1 MASDRT
7 RSKSITLSDVAKDAG
22 VSPMTVSRVINGEI
36 SVRESTR
43 ISVQE
48 SIRKLKYRPNI
59 GARRLAGAKVARIC
73 LLYGN
78 PSSSYLGEL
87 LLGAVEKAGR
97 LGHQLVVIRAS
108 EDLTAEM
115 LAQQYRTQW
124 DGIILPSPMGDEKA
138 TRDIIAKE
146 KIPAVFTTGG
156 VGGRRKKLPHS
167 FELGIDNRAAARA
180 ITQKLIDLGHTRIG
194 FIKGRQDQAGS
205 LLRYKGFCDAM
216 EAANLEV
223 NPLMVEQG
231 DFTYLSGM
239 EAAERMLTFDP
250 RPTAVFAANDD
261 MAAGVIGAG
270 SRQGL
275 MLPGD
280 LSVAGFD
287 DSPIATSIWPHLTTI
302 HQPVSEIGAYAVE
315 CLDQIIF
322 PKDDESVVTK
332 KQYEWLEYTLIERAS
347 TAPPSRFS

>member
-1 MASDRT
+1 MASDRS

-48 SIRKLKYRPNI
+48 SIRKLEYRPNI

-87 LLGAVEKAGR
+87 LLGAVEMAGQ
-97 LGHQLVVIRAS
+97 LGHQLVVIRAN
-108 EDLTAEM
+108 EELTAES
-115 LAQQYRTQW
+115 LAQQFRTQW
-124 DGIILPSPMGDEKA
+124 DGIILPSPTGDEDNIRA
-138 TRDIIAKE
+138 VIARE
-146 KIPAVFTTGG
+146 KIPAVFTTGS
-156 VGGRRKKLPHS
+156 VSSRRKSMPHA
-167 FELGIDNRAAARA
+167 FELGIDNRAAAKA
-180 ITQKLIDLGHTRIG
+180 ITEKLIALGHSRIG
-194 FIKGRQDQAGS
+194 FIKGRKDQAGS
-205 LLRYKGFCDAM
+205 SLRYQGFCDAM
-216 EAANLEV
+216 ENANLEV

-239 EAAERMLTFDP
+239 QAAERMLTFDP
-250 RPTAVFAANDD
+250 RPTAIFAANDD

-275 MLPGD
+275 ILPGD

-287 DSPIATSIWPHLTTI
+287 DAPIATSIWPHLTTI
-302 HQPVSEIGAYAVE
+302 HQPVSEIGSYAVQR
-315 CLDQIIF
+315 LDELIF
-322 PKDDESVVTK
+322 PKEESEPK
-332 KQYEWLEYTLIERAS
+332 KTERHKWLDYTLVERAS
-347 TAPPSRFS
+347 TAPPNRFS

>member
-1 MASDRT
+1 MASDRS
-7 RSKSITLSDVAKDAG
+7 RSNSITLSDVAKDAG
-22 VSPMTVSRVINGEI
+22 VSPMTVSRVINGET

-43 ISVQE
+43 KSVQE
-48 SIRKLKYRPNI
+48 SIRKLNYRPNI

-87 LLGAVEKAGR
+87 LVGAVEKAGH

-108 EDLTAEM
+108 EDLSAEM
-115 LAQQYRTQW
+115 LAEQYRTQW
-124 DGIILPSPMGDEKA
+124 DGIILPSPMGDEVA
-138 TRDIIAKE
+138 TRDVIAKE
-146 KIPAVFTTGG
+146 KIPAVFTTGS
-156 VGGRRKKLPHS
+156 VGKRKKNKANM
-167 FELGIDNRAAARA
+167 FELGIDNRAAAKA
-180 ITQKLIDLGHTRIG
+180 ITEKLIELGHSRIG
-194 FIKGRQDQAGS
+194 FIKGRKDQAGTS
-205 LLRYKGFCDAM
+205 LRYKGFCDAM

-239 EAAERMLTFDP
+239 QAAERMLTFDP
-250 RPTAVFAANDD
+250 RPTAIFAANDD

-275 MLPGD
+275 ILPGD

-287 DSPIATSIWPHLTTI
+287 DSPIATSIWPNLTTI
-302 HQPVSEIGAYAVE
+302 HQPVSEIGACAVE
-315 CLDQIIF
+315 ILDEMIF
-322 PKDDESVVTK
+322 PKEEKSK
-332 KQYEWLEYTLIERAS
+332 LSQKGHQWLEYTLIERAS
-347 TAPPSRFS
+347 TSSPNRFS